1 MGKIIGIDLGTTN
14 SVVAVY
20 EFNESVVILNSENEK
35 LTPSV
40 VYIDE
45 NGKIKVGKKA
55 KNQAVLNPD
64 RTISSVKR
72 FMGSNRIFEI
82 NNRKYT
88 PEEISAMILKKI
100 KNDAE
105 EYLNEKIEDV
115 VITVPAYF
123 NDNQRKA
130 TIDAGKLAGLNV
142 KRIINEPTASALSYG
157 LSRKDFDG
165 YIMVYDLGGGT
176 FDVSILDVGDG
187 VFSVIATSGDNQL
200 GGIDFDNRLLNLI
213 VEKFRQEN
221 KIDLKEDK
229 FAMQKLIEEVEKTK
243 IMLSEKEEALI
254 NIPFITANKKGPI
267 HLRYKI
273 EREDFENLI
282 EDLVNNTLKLVNKA
296 LEDANLE
303 KEDIKKIL
311 LVGGSTKIP
320 MIRNKL
326 ENLFPGKVE
335 SKIDPEECVAL
346 GAAIQGAIINKD
358 VDNLVLVDVIPL
370 SLGIEVDGGLF
381 VPIIERNTS
390 IPTDNTK
397 TFTTIVDNQKQ
408 VEINVYQ
415 GERKVCKENIYLG
428 KFTLSGIRRAKAG
441 EPQIKVKFAID
452 VNGLLKVSAFDVDT
466 KVKHEII
473 IDSVR
478 RLTQEEIQRLVS
490 LARENE
496 IGDKFF
502 EEIVKT
508 RNQVKQLY
516 KRLKSEIDNKNIEYD
531 LERELNMIF
540 SQVEEEIDKDNIDKL
555 RDLYENL
562 KYYEDELEIRKQ
574 EIIQDQLLRGD

>member
-14 SVVAVY
+14 SVVAIY
-20 EFNESVVILNSENEK
+20 EFDEASVIFNSENEK

-45 NGKIKVGKKA
+45 TGKIRVGKNA

-64 RTISSVKR
+64 RTIRSVKR
-72 FMGSNRIFEI
+72 FMGTDKVFEI
-82 NNRKYT
+82 NGRKYT
-88 PEEISAMILKKI
+88 PEEISAMILKKL
-100 KNDAE
+100 KKDAE
-105 EYLNEKIEDV
+105 RYLNEKIEDA

-142 KRIINEPTASALSYG
+142 KRIINEPTASTLSYG
-157 LSRKDFDG
+157 LNRKDFDG

-176 FDVSILDVGDG
+176 FDVSILDIGDG
-187 VFSVIATSGDNQL
+187 VFSVVATSGDNQL
-200 GGIDFDNRLLNLI
+200 GGIDFDNRLLDLI
-213 VEKFRQEN
+213 VEKFKQEN

-243 IMLSEKEEALI
+243 ILLSDKEEALI

-267 HLRYKI
+267 HLKYKI
-273 EREDFENLI
+273 DRKDFENLI
-282 EDLVNNTLKLVNKA
+282 EDLVNNTLKLVNKT
-296 LEDANLE
+296 LDEANLE
-303 KEDIKKIL
+303 KEDIKKVL

-320 MIRNKL
+320 MIKSKL
-326 ENLFPGKVE
+326 ENMFPGKVE

-358 VDNLVLVDVIPL
+358 VENLVLVDVIPL

-428 KFTLSGIRRAKAG
+428 KFTLSGIRKAKAG

-452 VNGLLKVSAFDVDT
+452 VNGILKVSAYDVDT

-478 RLTQEEIQRLVS
+478 RLTQEEVQRLIN

-508 RNQVKQLY
+508 RNSVKQLY
-516 KRLKSEIDNKNIEYD
+516 NKLKNELKEKEIEYD
-531 LERELNMIF
+531 LEREIKMVF
-540 SQVEEEIDKDNIDKL
+540 EQVKEDIEKDDIDKL
-555 RDLYENL
+555 RDLYESL